1 MNQGFV
7 EWGVAGK
14 QMQGE
19 TLSGDLHLVKQRENK
34 VLIAVADGLGHGKA
48 AYEAAT
54 LALSTVDE
62 HSGEALVRIL
72 EHCSRRLRDT
82 RGVVMS
88 VALLDGVEDS
98 MEWLGVGNVAGL
110 LVRFGADGNRLHEF
124 LLLSQGVVGIHFPA
138 LRATAVKVAP
148 GDTIVLATD
157 GIRRGFEDG
166 MVLFDRAE
174 KTAQAIL
181 SRDGL
186 ETDDALVVVATYQG
200 RPR

>member
-1 MNQGFV
+1 MNRGFV
-7 EWGVAGK
+7 EWGVAGR
-14 QMQGE
+14 QVQGE
-19 TLSGDLHLVKQRENK
+19 TLSGDLHLVKQHENE

-48 AYEAAT
+48 AAEAAT

-62 HSGEALVRIL
+62 HSGEPLVRIL
-72 EHCSRRLRDT
+72 EHCSYKLRST

-88 VALLDGVEDS
+88 VALLDGVKDS

-110 LVRFGADGNRLHEF
+110 LIRSGADGNRVYES
-124 LLLSQGVVGIHFPA
+124 LLSSQGVVGIHFPP
-138 LRATAVKVAP
+138 LRATALRVAP

-157 GIRRGFEDG
+157 GIRRGLEDG
-166 MVLFDRAE
+166 MVLFDAAE

>member
-1 MNQGFV
+1 MNRDFV
-7 EWGVAGK
+7 EWGVAGR
-14 QMQGE
+14 QRLGE
-19 TLSGDLHLVKQRENK
+19 TLSGDLHLVKQRENE

-48 AYEAAT
+48 AAEAAT

-62 HSGEALVRIL
+62 HLGEPLVSIL

-82 RGVVMS
+82 RGAVMS
-88 VALLDGVEDS
+88 LALLDGVEDS

-110 LVRFGADGNRLHEF
+110 LIRSGADGNRVQES
-124 LLLSQGVVGIHFPA
+124 LLSSRGVVGIHLPSV
-138 LRATAVKVAP
+138 RATAVNVAP

-157 GIRRGFEDG
+157 GIRCGFEDG

-181 SRDGL
+181 LRDGL

-200 RPR
+200 SPR

>member
-1 MNQGFV
+1 MNPCFV
-7 EWGVAGK
+7 EWGVAGR
-14 QMQGE
+14 QIQGE
-19 TLSGDLHLVKQRENK
+19 TLSGDLHLVKQGENE
-34 VLIAVADGLGHGKA
+34 VLIAVADGLGHGQPA
-48 AYEAAT
+48 AEAAT
-54 LALSTVDE
+54 LALRTVDE
-62 HSGEALVRIL
+62 HSDEPLVSIF
-72 EHCSRRLRDT
+72 EHCGRRLRHT

-88 VALLDGVEDS
+88 VALLDGAGDS

-110 LVRFGADGNRLHEF
+110 LIDSGADGTRVRES
-124 LLLSQGVVGIHFPA
+124 LLSSPGIVGSHFPPMH
-138 LRATAVKVAP
+138 ATAVKVAP

-157 GIRRGFEDG
+157 GIRLGFEDG

>member
-1 MNQGFV
+1 MNSGFV
-7 EWGVAGK
+7 EWGVAGR

-19 TLSGDLHLVKQRENK
+19 TLSGDLHLVKQRENE
-34 VLIAVADGLGHGKA
+34 VLIAVADGLGHGQA
-48 AYEAAT
+48 AAEAAT
-54 LALSTVDE
+54 LALNTVDE
-62 HSGEALVRIL
+62 HSGEPLVRIF
-72 EHCSRRLRDT
+72 EHCSRRLRYT

-88 VALLDGVEDS
+88 VALLDAVEDS

-110 LVRFGADGNRLHEF
+110 LIRSGADGICVQES
-124 LLLSQGVVGIHFPA
+124 LLSSHGVVGLNFPHP
-138 LRATAVKVAP
+138 RATAVKVSP

-157 GIRRGFEDG
+157 GIRRGFENG

-174 KTAQAIL
+174 KTAQDIL
-181 SRDGL
+181 LRDGL